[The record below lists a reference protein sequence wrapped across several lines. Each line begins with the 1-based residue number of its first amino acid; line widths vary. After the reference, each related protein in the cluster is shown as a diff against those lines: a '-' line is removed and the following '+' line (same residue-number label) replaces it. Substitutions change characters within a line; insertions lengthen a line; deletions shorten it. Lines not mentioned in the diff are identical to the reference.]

1 MKRRTKQRDEVRELL
16 DRTPGFAS
24 AQDVFQALRDSG
36 SAIGLAT
43 VYRALTALAGEGIA
57 DSLTRDGE
65 TVYRACRPGHH
76 HHLVCRSCGATTEIS
91 AEPVEEWAA
100 SVASAHGYR
109 DPEHVVDVFGLCPD
123 CQNTSTG
130 N

>member
-1 MKRRTKQRDEVRELL
+1 VKRRTKQRDEVRDLL

-24 AQDVFQALRDSG
+24 AQDLHQALRDSG

-43 VYRALTALAGEGIA
+43 VYRALTALADEGVA
-57 DSLTRDGE
+57 DSLTREGE

-76 HHLVCRSCGATTEIS
+76 HHLVCRRCGATTEIS
-91 AEPVEEWAA
+91 AEPVEEWA
-100 SVASAHGYR
+100 SGVAKAHGYFE
-109 DPEHVVDVFGLCPD
+109 PEHVVDVFGLCPD
-123 CQNTSTG
+123 CHNASTG